1 MSEDCRHG
9 LNPEWCA
16 SCRGDDDR
24 ALSPTAGRNVFGN
37 GMQAQLDRLCRQLS
51 IPTPK
56 VGADG
61 TLPDEVFAAAA
72 KACGVKAGTM
82 PETAALIT
90 SKSGLKWTPACDN
103 RVTTKGGATMLTREG
118 LVVLNKAVGVVLA
131 KA

>member
-24 ALSPTAGRNVFGN
+24 ALSPGTGRNVFGN
-37 GMQAQLDRLCRQLS
+37 GMQAQVDRLCRQLD
-51 IPTPK
+51 IPTVK
-56 VGADG
+56 VAADSS
-61 TLPDEVFAAAA
+61 LPPAVFAAAA

-82 PETAALIT
+82 PETAALIAGKT
-90 SKSGLKWTPACDN
+90 GLSWTTACDN
-103 RVTTKGGATMLTREG
+103 RTTPKGKATAVTREG
-118 LVVLNKAVGVVLA
+118 LVVLNKAVAVVLA